1 MFLKKSNSN
10 SNTKNRAVSTMSA
23 LMLSGAVI
31 MSAVTL
37 SSCGRAPVTLN
48 AKTFILEQAMS
59 LQSVW
64 SIPILLIIT
73 Q

>member
-37 SSCGRAPVTLN
+37 SGCGRAPVTLN
-48 AKTFILEQAMS
+48 AKTYI
-59 LQSVW
+59 
-64 SIPILLIIT
+64 
-73 Q
+73 